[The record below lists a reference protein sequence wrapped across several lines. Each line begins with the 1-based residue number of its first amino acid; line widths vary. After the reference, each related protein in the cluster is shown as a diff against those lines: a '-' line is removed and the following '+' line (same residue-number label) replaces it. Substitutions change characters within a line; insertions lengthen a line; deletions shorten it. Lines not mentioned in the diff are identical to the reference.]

1 MAVPK
6 RRTPPAKQGRRRS
19 HQALVPIQLARCPQC
34 RTMRPNHRVCPVCGT
49 YNGRQVL
56 GPVGETR

>member
-6 RRTPPAKQGRRRS
+6 RRTPPSKQGKRRS
-19 HQALVPIQLARCPQC
+19 HHHVSTPQLVRCSQC
-34 RTMRPNHRVCPVCGT
+34 RSTRVNHRICPVCGI

-56 GPVGETR
+56 GPAEAR

>member
-6 RRTPPAKQGRRRS
+6 RRTPPSKQGRRRS
-19 HQALVPIQLARCPQC
+19 HHHVMGPQLARCPQC
-34 RTMRPNHRVCPVCGT
+34 RTMRPNHRICPVCGS

-56 GPVGETR
+56 GPSQER